1 MNDILFGNN
10 NKAVIEKL
18 ANRSF
23 RSNKMRN
30 VIAVIAI
37 ALTTFLFTAVLTIGM
52 GASGTLEYSMAK
64 LMGSSADALVQGL
77 SEEQFQQLKRNAMFE
92 KVGCWIPV
100 DIMTNTNRR
109 VAEVDYA
116 DQTQLEIRM
125 LTPRTGSAPQKAN
138 EVLVSANILKDLN
151 IEEKIG
157 AEIPIELKAR
167 QSGQIYHFDMVV
179 SGIYDTPNEKS
190 ESVIVSKAFLEEN
203 PEMMSDITQGR
214 IGCGIYSA
222 DVVMRDNYMIKDRIS
237 EFIRNIGGNPDDI
250 NADNAVRVALN
261 PIISGDSGLMMCLV
275 ASVFGI
281 LFMFCGYLLIY
292 NVFEI
297 AVTNDIRQYGLLR
310 TVGTTS
316 QQIKRLVN
324 RQALYL
330 FLIGTPFGLLFGIL
344 LGRSILPVALQ
355 IFAVDYS
362 GGNIEVGTL
371 PYWGIIVGA
380 ILFSGLTVYISTRK
394 SVKKASRVSPIE
406 AIRYVEQDTVSIK
419 RKKTNAGAVIPRM
432 AKANLQRN
440 KRRTVFIVISLT
452 LSIVLLNSVFIF
464 SGSFDEDAYITK
476 QTRSD
481 FMVYSPS
488 IQAAFGNDFGHN
500 SAVPERAVQEIEQQS
515 GVMNE
520 VYLYRNTFED
530 DHISCDWGTPYVVD
544 NTYKNSQMLPEH
556 INQGVYQTGNKRDRA
571 ALAADNHPLG
581 NVFGFS
587 ENFLDR
593 VDIIEGE
600 TDLSVLKEKLWNENN
615 VILVAKYDDRGN
627 LAGGSE
633 NPNYYGLSVG
643 DTIQF
648 YENGIPTEKFTVIA
662 KVAGTD
668 SEVDLT
674 GGGSNISRMIEGP
687 GIYMSENKFKEI
699 YEMPTLYGF
708 LFDVEE
714 QYQQDMENHLAQDT
728 DVAYTSILTMKAT
741 VSGVKNV
748 VLLIGGVIGAVF
760 ALVGLINFINLV
772 MTNIITRRHE
782 FATMQSIGMTNR
794 QLRKMMISESFS
806 YVVLAGIVGTLAAGV
821 LGITLV
827 RAFVQNGPTSLMMT
841 FQMTLLPALIML
853 VLFLVLAFI
862 VPVIALRLF
871 NNRSVVERL
880 RVNE

>member
-10 NKAVIEKL
+10 NKAVIKKL

-23 RSNKMRN
+23 HSNKMRN
-30 VIAVIAI
+30 VIAAIAI

-77 SEEQFQQLKRNAMFE
+77 SEEQFQQLKENAMFE

-100 DIMTNTNRR
+100 EIMTNTNRR

-116 DQTQLEIRM
+116 DQNQLEIRM

-157 AEIPIELKAR
+157 SEIPVELKVR
-167 QSGQIYHFDMVV
+167 QSDQVYHFDMVV

-203 PEMMSDITQGR
+203 AEMMSDIAQGR
-214 IGCGIYSA
+214 VGCGIYTA
-222 DVVMRDNYMIKDRIS
+222 DVVMRDSYMVKDRIS
-237 EFIRNIGGNPDDI
+237 ELVRNIGGNPDDV
-250 NADNAVRVALN
+250 NAANAVRVAPN
-261 PIISGDSGLMMCLV
+261 PIVSNESGLIMWLV
-275 ASVFGI
+275 AGVFGI

-330 FLIGTPFGLLFGIL
+330 FLIGTPLGLFFGTL
-344 LGRSILPVALQ
+344 LGRSILPAALQ
-355 IFAVDYS
+355 IFAVDFS

-371 PYWGIIVGA
+371 PYLGIIAGA

-406 AIRYVEQDTVSIK
+406 AIRYVEQDMVSIK
-419 RKKTNAGAVIPRM
+419 RKKTASGAVIPRM

-464 SGSFDEDAYITK
+464 SGSFDEATYVQK

-481 FMVYSPS
+481 FAVYNPD
-488 IQAAFGNDFGHN
+488 IQAAWGDEFGH
-500 SAVPERAVQEIEQQS
+500 SCTVSEKSVEEIEQQP

-520 VYLYRNTFED
+520 VRLYRNTFED
-530 DHISCDWGTPYVVD
+530 DHIACDWGPSFSID
-544 NTYKNSQMLPEH
+544 NTNKYAYVLPDSLNLGWTED
-556 INQGVYQTGNKRDRA
+556 GEDYA
-571 ALAADNHPLG
+571 ALTADNLPLG
-581 NVFGFS
+581 NVYGFS
-587 ENFLDR
+587 ENLLNKM
-593 VDIIEGE
+593 DIIEGE
-600 TDLSVLKEKLWNENN
+600 SDVSVLKEKLWNGNN
-615 VILVAKYDDRGN
+615 VILVSHYDDKGN
-627 LAGGSE
+627 LSGGAD
-633 NPNYYGLSVG
+633 NIYYFGLSVG

-648 YENGIPTEKFTVIA
+648 YENGAPTEEFTVIA
-662 KVAGTD
+662 KAAVT
-668 SEVDLT
+668 SNEMTLT
-674 GGGSNISRMIEGP
+674 GGGDNITTDVGGP
-687 GIYMSENKFKEI
+687 KIYMSENKFKEI
-699 YEMPTLYGF
+699 YETPTLYGF

-714 QYQQDMENHLAQDT
+714 QYQQDMENYLMRDT
-728 DVAYTSILTMKAT
+728 DVSYNSITTLKAD
-741 VSGVKNV
+741 VLGIKNV
-748 VLLIGGVIGAVF
+748 VLLVGGMIGAVF

-772 MTNIITRRHE
+772 MTNIVTRRHE

-806 YVVLAGIVGTLAAGV
+806 YVLLAGIVGTLVAAT
-821 LGITLV
+821 LGMTLL
-827 RAFVQNGPTSLMMT
+827 RAFVENGPTSMMMT
-841 FQMTLLPALIML
+841 FQITLLPALIML

-862 VPVIALRLF
+862 VPVVALRLL